1 MDRASAGE
9 SFLITRRGK
18 PYAKLVPPY
27 EQLIEPP
34 PPVAPPKLE
43 IVN

>member
-1 MDRASAGE
+1 MERASVGE

-18 PYAKLVPPY
+18 PYARLCPPY

-34 PPVAPPKLE
+34 RLE
-43 IVN
+43 VVT